1 MGDKS
6 GQYRIRLG
14 WNFPVE
20 RSEFIAL
27 ILLILQPLVFY
38 RQVLF
43 NPRSHIPFDLEAF
56 HLPLAAYIG
65 RSVREGIFPFWN
77 PYPYCGVPIHADLQA
92 QLFYPFT
99 WIAILLG
106 NLSAGHKL
114 LYWLEWLVPL
124 HMVLAGL
131 FTFLLLRQLRTEVP
145 AALLG
150 GTVYQLGGFFASQA
164 QHLGAVCCA
173 AWLPLALL
181 YVLKLSRDQT
191 PRWTAMLSLSVALTI
206 LAGFP
211 AAILVVLTVTAL
223 GAAALF
229 LLGGVTWKFLACVV
243 GGFALGTGI
252 TALQTI
258 PTYQLARLSIAF
270 MRSQSNLTGGGL
282 RIQSLASLVAPN
294 YFHIFTP
301 FDPSLY
307 KLPINFTLLYIYCG
321 IIPLGLVVAAPFLL
335 YARPARML
343 CVFTVLSAIWMLGDS
358 TPAYRFIYAHMPSL
372 VRGAV
377 YPEYALI
384 AFSMFMALTAAVA
397 LSAAT
402 RFAPRWLMW
411 AIALLTAVDLIY
423 FGSGRPM
430 NSTPGSYRNAN
441 SEYQL
446 QGDPD
451 GLTTIQKLVNG
462 TTPPLRIDYLD
473 TDRWPFTWGSEMF
486 KLPTANGYNPVMLA
500 RLYSLR
506 SLFGGVPAE
515 EREIPVKRFD
525 SPLIN
530 MLNIGFLAGHAAASL
545 DEMERA
551 GVPEVLGVAALHFYR
566 NPDALPRF
574 FLVQRL
580 HFSTGPDD
588 TFSYLARPDFR
599 PREEAVIELGDLH
612 PEVPLADGTVSVEQY
627 SANRVE
633 LRAVTTGPGFLAS
646 SDTLYPGW
654 TATVSGKPARLYMT
668 NGVFRGLALGPGTNR
683 IVMTY
688 WPPGFLLWIAIS
700 AMSLLLVIAG
710 LVFGS
715 KIRVHAR
722 SFAA

>member
-1 MGDKS
+1 MLPKS
-6 GQYRIRLG
+6 GSRRG
-14 WNFPVE
+14 WNLPSE
-20 RSEFIAL
+20 RIEFIVAITFL
-27 ILLILQPLVFY
+27 VLQPLVFY
-38 RQVLF
+38 RAVLF
-43 NPRSHIPFDLEAF
+43 NPRSSIPFDIEAF
-56 HLPLAAYIG
+56 HLPLASYIG
-65 RSVREGIFPFWN
+65 RCVREGVFPFWN

-106 NLSAGHKL
+106 NLSSGHKL

-124 HMVLAGL
+124 HMILAGL
-131 FTFLLLRQLRTEVP
+131 FTFFLLRQLRTEVP

-181 YVLKLSRDQT
+181 SVLKLSRDQT
-191 PRWTAMLSLSVALTI
+191 PRWTAMLSLSVALSI

-211 AAILVVLTVTAL
+211 AAILVVLAVTAVS
-223 GAAALF
+223 AVALF
-229 LLGGVTWKFLACVV
+229 LRGGVTWKFLAYVA
-243 GGFALGTGI
+243 GGFALGTSI

-258 PTYQLARLSIAF
+258 PTYQLARVSIAF
-270 MRSQSNLTGGGL
+270 MRSQWGLTGGGL
-282 RIQSLASLVAPN
+282 RIQSLASLFAPN
-294 YFHIFTP
+294 YYHIFTP
-301 FDPSLY
+301 FDPSLF
-307 KLPINFTLLYIYCG
+307 KLPTNFTLLYVYCG
-321 IIPLGLVVAAPFLL
+321 IIPLGLVVAAAFLRRERH
-335 YARPARML
+335 ARTL
-343 CVFTVLSAIWMLGDS
+343 CAFTVLSAIWMLGDS
-358 TPAYRFIYAHMPSL
+358 TPAYRFMYSHMPPL
-372 VRGAV
+372 LRGAL

-384 AFSMFMALTAAVA
+384 AFSMFMALTGAVA
-397 LSAAT
+397 LSAVA
-402 RFAPRWLMW
+402 RFAPRWLIW
-411 AIALLTAVDLIY
+411 AIALSTAVDLIY

-430 NSTPGSYRNAN
+430 NSMPGSYKNAN

-462 TTPPLRIDYLD
+462 TIPPLRIDYLD
-473 TDRWPFTWGSEMF
+473 TDRWPFTWGSDMF
-486 KLPTANGYNPVMLA
+486 RLPTANGYNPLML
-500 RLYSLR
+500 RRMYSLR
-506 SLFGGVPAE
+506 RLFGGIPAE

-551 GVPEVLGVAALHFYR
+551 GVPEVLAISALHFYR

-574 FLVQRL
+574 FLVHRL
-580 HFSTGPDD
+580 HISTGPDD
-588 TFSYLARPDFR
+588 TFSYVARPDFS
-599 PREEAVIELGDLH
+599 PREEAVVETKDLR
-612 PEVPLADGTVSVEQY
+612 PEVSLADGTVSVEQY

-633 LRAVTTGPGFLAS
+633 LRAVASGPGFLAS

-654 TATVSGKPARLYMT
+654 TATVNGKPARLYMT
-668 NGVFRGLALGPGTNR
+668 NGAFRGLALGPGTNR

-688 WPPGFLLWIAIS
+688 WPPGFLLWIAVS
-700 AMSLLLVIAG
+700 ATSLLLAIAG

-715 KIRVHAR
+715 AERNGAK
-722 SFAA
+722 